1 MLKEIFRSV
10 KKSFKVKRLTKEYL
24 KHSITEQTS
33 AFEALMSDRSDKRDL
48 VLDELVDTSFNE
60 PNNQPVIKKFKL
72 NKEKLKE
79 IVRKLEFFGGA
90 QYVAGHYISV
100 SSILYPQ
107 TLEFI
112 VYKDRKAEVEKMRMV
127 LRIMDYFKNRET
139 GNIVEIDYK

>member
-1 MLKEIFRSV
+1 
-10 KKSFKVKRLTKEYL
+10 
-24 KHSITEQTS
+24 
-33 AFEALMSDRSDKRDL
+33 MSL
-48 VLDELVDTSFNE
+48 INIDELDKE
-60 PNNQPVIKKFKL
+60 QD

-112 VYKDRKAEVEKMRMV
+112 VYKERKTEVEKMRMV

>member
-1 MLKEIFRSV
+1 MFKEIIRSV

-48 VLDELVDTSFNE
+48 VLDEIVDTSFNE
-60 PNNQPVIKKFKL
+60 PNNQRVIKKFKL